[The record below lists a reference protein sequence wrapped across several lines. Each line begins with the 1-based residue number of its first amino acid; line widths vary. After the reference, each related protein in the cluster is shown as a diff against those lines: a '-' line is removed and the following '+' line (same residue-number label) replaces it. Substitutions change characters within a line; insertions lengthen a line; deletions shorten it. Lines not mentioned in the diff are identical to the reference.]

1 MFIYISVYGSTTIMV
16 SILKEA
22 VHDVV
27 RDALL
32 EENKA
37 RLTYTKLYKEVIQK
51 LASITSNNKI
61 SYRDFGLVLQ
71 TMVDENKLSK
81 EDSSKRG
88 SKVYYSL
95 TENAKKE
102 YQYNVLGIDKKKK
115 KLRKLYELLFF
126 YEIGNFGRISL
137 SEKQLDEFLLQ
148 MSLSIKDFVA
158 EDTKINGDDSITHF
172 KLIKGIKILKI
183 EFHDGGSS
191 SSSTTAGGDMK
202 YTSYSVTPPG
212 FSKKEIMSKQERN
225 NKSYLPELFEH
236 VQFSEDELE
245 EAFTYLRKADLIRPF
260 QQIKGTGEVRF
271 AIANEELLKLISEI
285 HGIYRDKY
293 DLLFVKS
300 SFVEIDEKECLWLT
314 NMFGEERTKHILKEW
329 KIKHRI
335 SKDSKDKERMQKL
348 AEHLMKSIQKRVEAL
363 DKKYEK
369 VLGEYDFPL
378 HIVRQI
384 I

>member
-1 MFIYISVYGSTTIMV
+1 MV
-16 SILKEA
+16 PILKE
-22 VHDVV
+22 DVQDAV
-27 RDALL
+27 RDTLL

-37 RLTYTKLYKEVIQK
+37 RLTYTKIYEEVIQK
-51 LASITSNNKI
+51 LASISSNNKI
-61 SYRDFGLVLQ
+61 SYRDFSLVLQ

-95 TENAKKE
+95 TQYAKKE

-115 KLRKLYELLFF
+115 KLRKLYQLLFF
-126 YEIGNFGRISL
+126 YETGNFGRISL

-183 EFHDGGSS
+183 EFHDGGGGGSS
-191 SSSTTAGGDMK
+191 AGSDMK
-202 YTSYSVTPPG
+202 YTSYSVTLPG

-245 EAFTYLRKADLIRPF
+245 EAFTYLRKADLIKPF
-260 QQIKGTGEVRF
+260 QQIIGTGEVRF

-293 DLLFVKS
+293 YLLFIKS

-335 SKDSKDKERMQKL
+335 SKDSKDKERKQKL
-348 AEHLMKSIQKRVEAL
+348 AEHLMQSIQERVEAL

-378 HIVRQI
+378 HTVRQI